1 MSLVFNGPIPGQ
13 SLTTEPKNAAYERTP
28 EVSDPIQ
35 ALDVHLDNLSK
46 PEAMEDA
53 LYFLELGVDIVT
65 LVEGILRSFVIEGIH
80 SIDVSLIIA
89 PVIHEHIKAAATKAG
104 IEFEEGFDNPDRDGA
119 VQYERDTMRAKKMLK
134 RLREQEGE
142 PEELT
147 EEQEPMEEPMEEDM
161 QEEGEPTDM
170 PLKGLMARV

>member
-13 SLTTEPKNAAYERTP
+13 SLTTEPKNAAYERPP
-28 EVSDPIQ
+28 EVFDPLE
-35 ALDVHLDNLSK
+35 ALDVHLSNLSK

-53 LYFLELGVDIVT
+53 LYFLELGLDLVT
-65 LVEGILRSFVIEGIH
+65 LVEGIVRSAVIEGIH

-104 IEFEEGFDNPDRDGA
+104 IDFDEGFDNPERDEA

-134 RLREQEGE
+134 KLREQEGE
-142 PEELT
+142 PEELNMM
-147 EEQEPMEEPMEEDM
+147 EEEEPMEE
-161 QEEGEPTDM
+161 EAEVETTDIAPAPM
-170 PLKGLMARV
+170 GLMARV

>member
-13 SLTTEPKNAAYERTP
+13 SLTTEPKNAAYERPP
-28 EVSDPIQ
+28 EVFDPLE
-35 ALDVHLDNLSK
+35 ALDAHLNNLSK

-53 LYFLELGVDIVT
+53 LYFLELGLDLVT
-65 LVEGILRSFVIEGIH
+65 LVEGIVRSAVIEGIH

-104 IEFEEGFDNPDRDGA
+104 INFDEGFDNPDRDEA

-134 RLREQEGE
+134 KLREQEGE
-142 PEELT
+142 PEELNMM
-147 EEQEPMEEPMEEDM
+147 EEEEPMEE
-161 QEEGEPTDM
+161 EAEVETTDIAPAPM
-170 PLKGLMARV
+170 GLMARV

>member
-13 SLTTEPKNAAYERTP
+13 SLTTEPKNAAYERPP
-28 EVSDPIQ
+28 EVFDPLE
-35 ALDVHLDNLSK
+35 ALDVHLNNLSK

-53 LYFLELGVDIVT
+53 LYFLELGLDLVT
-65 LVEGILRSFVIEGIH
+65 LVEGIVRSAVIEGIH

-104 IEFEEGFDNPDRDGA
+104 IDFDEGFDNPERDEA

-134 RLREQEGE
+134 KLREQEGE
-142 PEELT
+142 PEELNMM
-147 EEQEPMEEPMEEDM
+147 EEEEPMEE
-161 QEEGEPTDM
+161 EAEVETTDIAPAPM
-170 PLKGLMARV
+170 GLMARV